1 MAELGL
7 KTTFENSWSITKAD
21 YNTMMYVSLKKMR
34 AQRPKH
40 PWFMYDTYFHRMGQN
55 LKKDFEKNS
64 IFCPL

>member
-21 YNTMMYVSLKKMR
+21 YNTMMYVRCMSVFFKKMR

-40 PWFMYDTYFHRMGQN
+40 PWFMYDTYFHRMG
-55 LKKDFEKNS
+55 
-64 IFCPL
+64 

>member
-40 PWFMYDTYFHRMGQN
+40 PWFMYDTYFHRMG
-55 LKKDFEKNS
+55 
-64 IFCPL
+64 